1 MAKSVFFTGAG
12 QGKKNEVNVTVCF
25 ISCKNQE
32 NLLIEKAILKQEI
45 CQKKKKKTSIVF
57 K

>member
-32 NLLIEKAILKQEI
+32 NLSIEKDISKQEI
-45 CQKKKKKTSIVF
+45 RQKKKKKKNLYSL
-57 K
+57 